1 MYMFIHTYSLQ
12 EIIVSFRRSAP
23 ISYLAQDTVLAG
35 YGLSDFRLFLDWSKG
50 YFSFH
55 RLVPTGS
62 KAHPALTKCD
72 ISPRVSTRK
81 MNLVSH
87 LPMAQKLRMREA
99 IPQLPHTSSG
109 LVFE

>member
-1 MYMFIHTYSLQ
+1 MFIHTYSLQ

-23 ISYLAQDTVLAG
+23 ISYLAQDIVLAG

-62 KAHPALTKCD
+62 KAHPASYKMRHFPKSKHPKNESSL
-72 ISPRVSTRK
+72 SPAYGAKVK
-81 MNLVSH
+81 N
-87 LPMAQKLRMREA
+87 A
-99 IPQLPHTSSG
+99 
-109 LVFE
+109 